1 MRNKIIIV
9 VLAASLL
16 IVYFFFVNEYQA
28 QSIEEALDLTNPSV
42 DEIIHIEALEG
53 SYFAVSKRSD
63 YLHAALVNKLF
74 GRYKTMYSGV
84 HGDIEIVAEVFGVTD
99 SYFPGIKYASKP
111 LLYGVIGNSEISKLE
126 LFNTESNEVIKI
138 DIIEKDGFRL
148 WIKSLKNTADIG
160 YILKGYNETGIELI
174 SRKLKFKPRE
184 IKSTY

>member
-74 GRYKTMYSGV
+74 GRY
-84 HGDIEIVAEVFGVTD
+84 
-99 SYFPGIKYASKP
+99 
-111 LLYGVIGNSEISKLE
+111 
-126 LFNTESNEVIKI
+126 
-138 DIIEKDGFRL
+138 
-148 WIKSLKNTADIG
+148 
-160 YILKGYNETGIELI
+160 
-174 SRKLKFKPRE
+174 
-184 IKSTY
+184 